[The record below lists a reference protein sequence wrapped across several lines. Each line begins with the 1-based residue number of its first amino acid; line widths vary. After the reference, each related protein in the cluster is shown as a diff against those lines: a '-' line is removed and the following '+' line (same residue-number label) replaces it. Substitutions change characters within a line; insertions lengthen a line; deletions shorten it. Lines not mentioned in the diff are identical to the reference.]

1 LNNNN
6 PLKTY
11 RETQI
16 RTASQGTLIVMLYDG
31 AIRNISLAL
40 ESLKEKPRKLDK
52 ISNYIIKA
60 QDIITELIV
69 SLDFEK
75 GGEIAKNL
83 FSLYVFM
90 NRHLLDANIT
100 KKNKPLEDVKKLL
113 ADLREAWAGIAKK
126 GTGANNEKGSEGVN
140 IAG

>member
-1 LNNNN
+1 MNNN
-6 PLKTY
+6 PLEIY

-31 AIRNISLAL
+31 AIRNINMAL
-40 ESLKEKPRKLDK
+40 ESLKEKPRQLDK
-52 ISNYIIKA
+52 ISNYIIKT

-69 SLDFEK
+69 SLDLDK

-90 NRHLLDANIT
+90 NRQLLDANIT

-113 ADLREAWAGIAKK
+113 ADLREAWVEIAKK
-126 GTGANNEKGSEGVN
+126 GAGISNEKGSEEVN

>member
-1 LNNNN
+1 MNNKN
-6 PLKTY
+6 PLETY

-16 RTASQGTLIVMLYDG
+16 RTANQGTLIVMLYDG
-31 AIRNISLAL
+31 AIRNINLAL
-40 ESLKEKPRKLDK
+40 KSLKEKPRKLDK

-113 ADLREAWAGIAKK
+113 VDLREAWAEIAKK
-126 GTGANNEKGSEGVN
+126 GTGINIEKGSEGVN

>member
-1 LNNNN
+1 MNNN
-6 PLKTY
+6 PLETY

-16 RTASQGTLIVMLYDG
+16 RTASQGKLIVMLYDG
-31 AIRNISLAL
+31 AIRNINLAL

-90 NRHLLDANIT
+90 NRQLLDANIT
-100 KKNKPLEDVKKLL
+100 KKNKPLEDVKRLL
-113 ADLREAWAGIAKK
+113 ADLREAWVEIAKK
-126 GTGANNEKGSEGVN
+126 GTGMNNGKGSEGVN

>member
-1 LNNNN
+1 LKNNN
-6 PLKTY
+6 PLEAY

-16 RTASQGTLIVMLYDG
+16 KTANQGKLIVMLYDG
-31 AIRNISLAL
+31 AIRNINLAL
-40 ESLKEKPRKLDK
+40 ELLAEKQRKLDR

-83 FSLYVFM
+83 FALYVFM
-90 NRHLLDANIT
+90 NRELLDANIT
-100 KKNKPLEDVKKLL
+100 KKNKPLEDVKMLL
-113 ADLREAWAGIAKK
+113 AELREAWAEIAKK
-126 GTGANNEKGSEGVN
+126 NAGENDQKGSAGIN

>member
-1 LNNNN
+1 MNNNN

-75 GGEIAKNL
+75 GGAIAKNL

-90 NRHLLDANIT
+90 NRQLLDANIT

-113 ADLREAWAGIAKK
+113 VDLREAWAEIAKK
-126 GTGANNEKGSEGVN
+126 GTGANIEKGSEGVN

>member
-1 LNNNN
+1 MNKN
-6 PLKTY
+6 PLETY

-16 RTASQGTLIVMLYDG
+16 KTASQGTLIVMLYDG
-31 AIRNISLAL
+31 AIRNINLAL

-90 NRHLLDANIT
+90 NRQLLDANIT
-100 KKNKPLEDVKKLL
+100 KANKPLEDVKKLL
-113 ADLREAWAGIAKK
+113 AELREAWAEIVKK
-126 GTGANNEKGSEGVN
+126 GAGANNEKGSEGVN